1 MNKHLYRI
9 IFNKA
14 RGLLMVV
21 AETVSSAGKAPGV
34 SSGSGVVAKPCVAS
48 LNGLRYALMGAL
60 GLISLSVAPA
70 WAAGI
75 VADRG
80 APSGQQPMVINSAN
94 GTPQVNIRAP
104 SAGGVSRNNYSQFDV
119 DGRGAILNNAVGN
132 SKTQL
137 GGWIEGNPYLGRGSA
152 KVILNEVNSSNPSQL
167 RGYVEVAG
175 QRAEVVIANPAG
187 ITCDGCGFINADR
200 STLTTGR
207 AQMENGRIT
216 GYRVEG
222 GTLSITGKGLDA
234 RDSDY
239 TDLIARSV
247 EVNAG
252 IWANDL
258 KVTAGRNQV
267 NADNTQATA
276 LAKDDSAQPEVA
288 IDVAELGGMYAG
300 KIKLVGTEAGVGV
313 RNAGQIGAMAGD
325 VVISADGKLLNQG
338 AISSAGAT
346 RVASATA
353 VDNSG
358 SLYAKG
364 DLHASSQGT
373 VTNTGELAA
382 QGNLNIDAAKLD
394 SSRDSL
400 LAAGVDAQGT
410 SSGNATLTVKAKQI
424 AAHGQNHASGTLD
437 LQGDTVDLSH
447 SRSYAGNL
455 NLTANNGDLD
465 LSSSTIDSAGRLDA
479 KASATVRSDSA
490 KVNVGDLQVNADK
503 LSNNGGELVQTGTA
517 ASVIKVAG
525 QLDNSDGRIASNAR
539 ELSLDAGT
547 LANRKGK
554 VEHAGSGKLD
564 VRASEIDGNGGTLA
578 SNGALQISAQKA
590 QLANGQTQGRQVLLD
605 SRDLDTSGGTVI
617 ATHGGTLQVRD
628 AQRLDNRGGTLAAG
642 GAMTVTAGEVLND
655 GGTLSAGN
663 TLNLNADS
671 LSNIAGTLAA
681 TQAMQVIA
689 GQLDNSGGTLGSVE
703 AGLFVEVSNGQL
715 QNQGGR
721 LEAAGDIQL
730 GALGLNNSQGVIS
743 GRELLLDSRGQSVNN
758 NGGTLDAQARLDL
771 RSGELHNSGGLIQ
784 AGGRLF
790 VDTGSAALHNSASG
804 ADRGI
809 VGQAEVELRSAQLDN
824 QQGFIGAKGNLLL
837 AATTLNNQGQI
848 AGESQVQ
855 LLGNRLDNQGGK
867 VQAKGALIVEQNER
881 IDNRGGLLRSAGQTR
896 LTTAQLDNR
905 TSQGNEQ
912 GIEGQS
918 LLLRADTL
926 ENQQGALR
934 ADAGIDLGLAQ
945 ALYNDAGLISAG
957 SELRLADRDPAQ
969 NRLAVDNGS
978 GTLLGG
984 SLLSLNAAYF
994 SGSGRLLSLGDLIL
1008 RQQGNL
1014 SLGGQVQAN
1023 GKVDIDIGGG
1033 ALYNSGKL
1041 LAGQALIVRGQ
1052 ALDNAAS
1059 GEMAATQVDLR
1070 VNGQLHNRGLI
1081 DGQQVRLQAD
1091 ELFNL
1096 GTGRIYGDRLAIAS
1110 RTLANLDEAGP
1121 AAVIAARER
1130 LDIGSQRIDNR
1141 EQALIFSAGDLAI
1154 GGTLDGNDQASG
1166 RADLL
1171 ANASA
1176 TVESLGAMSL
1186 NIRELRN
1193 TNEHFSTVDVEVSRE
1208 QLQEF
1213 QITGSP
1219 NRYRP
1224 DQVSVYRDEVDH
1236 LVAPDGV
1243 RDNFNR
1249 YDYTRSVVETRIASS
1264 APGQILAGGN
1274 LTFSGDSVLNDKSRI
1289 LAGGLLQAG
1298 AAQVINTEV
1307 DGQRV
1312 TTDAGTATNFYR
1324 IQRKGRDSQGRRI
1337 TEYRPAPLIQ
1347 DIDLTPTEYGQYA
1360 VVNGSGTQLSGRELL
1375 QVGQQVATVGAVNAE
1390 VGEQYRVGAVVEVK
1404 LNDGQGIADQV
1415 RTGGLNLALPN
1426 NSLFQTNPAGTSNYL
1441 IETDARFT
1449 SYRKWLSS
1457 DYMLER
1463 LQFDPAQTQQ
1473 RLGDGFYEQKLIRE
1487 QIAQLTGRRFLDG
1500 FANDEAQYRA
1510 LIDNAVTLASDWNLV
1525 PGVALSAEQMA
1536 QLTSDIVWLVER
1548 NVTLANGESRKVLVP
1563 QVYVRVQEGDING
1576 NGALIA
1582 GQQLK
1587 LDLSGDLINSGS
1599 LGGRSVVAL
1608 TAQNIDNL
1616 GGRIQGNN
1624 VALQTRDN
1632 LNNLGGLIGA
1642 TDSLAIDAGQDI
1654 NSRSLSRDSSS
1665 EQGTRSNLSRVA
1677 GLFVS
1682 GDGGSMKV
1690 AAGNDLNL
1698 QGSQV
1703 VNAGQGGAT
1712 QLQAGRDVN
1721 LGTVS
1726 ESSQQAIRWDASN
1739 WRNEASRGEVGSTVQ
1754 TNGDL
1759 RITAGQDLNARGAT
1773 VTSDQ
1778 GMVLAEARR
1787 DINLTAAEQY
1797 QFADEAHKFKGSN
1810 GMLSS
1815 KTTTLRDTVSQT
1827 QASGTTLSGEQTYL
1841 QAGRD
1846 ISVRGSDVVSTK
1858 QTVLVAERD
1867 VNIEAATESSSE
1879 RHDKSEKKSGLF
1891 SGGGIALTMG
1901 TQQQSVKDL
1910 TTRETARASTVGST
1924 EGDVMIE
1931 AGRQYHQVGSDVVAP
1946 KGDVDILAQQIAI
1959 TEARE
1964 TSERTRET
1972 LFKQTGFTV
1981 TITNPVISAIQTTQ
1995 QMQQASS
2002 KTEDGRMQALAAATT
2017 ALAVNNAATAVAQD
2031 PGAAGGINLSLSL
2044 GTKQQQSTT
2053 VQQSDAAAGSTII
2066 AGNDVRLRATGAG
2079 SDSNILVQGSEVRA
2093 GNNATLAAD
2102 GNIDL
2107 LAAQNTSKQDSDSKG
2122 MSASVGIGLSLGG
2135 SRNGFTLDLGV
2146 SGNRGDADGDTL
2158 THTNTQ
2164 IAAGNTTTLVS
2175 GGNTN
2180 LRGAVVSGRQ
2190 VLADVGGDLNIES
2203 LQDTD
2208 TFKVDEKSM
2217 GVGISLCIPPFC
2229 YGMSTVSGGS
2239 ANLGGTDMDSD
2250 FASVTEQSG
2259 IKAGDGGFDIR
2270 VGGNTDLK
2278 GAVIASSDKA
2288 VADGKNRLETA
2299 SLTTSDIR
2307 NKAEYDASTF
2317 SIGGGYSE
2325 IGKDPDGK
2333 VQTGGNITP
2342 GTEIPTN
2349 ENQIGASLP
2358 IAISASDSA
2367 SSVTRSGISGG
2378 TILITDA
2385 AAQRERTG
2393 QSVDETLAG
2402 LNRDVSSDRDNTNA
2416 LKPIF
2421 DEEQIRAGFEIV
2433 NAFANEAGTLL
2444 ANKAKEVD
2452 AKRNAAD
2459 AAEAKALETS
2469 DAELSQ
2475 ALRDQAIR
2483 LRNEAD
2489 GVAGNW
2495 GAGGTYRQITTA
2507 LVAAASGNISAGN
2520 GAFMQGM
2527 VVNYVQQQGAG
2538 YLGDLVA
2545 DGTLVE
2551 GTPMHA
2557 ALHGILA
2564 CAGAAASSQ
2573 SCGSGAAGAAASSLL
2588 TGLFSEASPTETESQ
2603 REAKRNLIVS
2613 LVTGIAATTSLD
2625 AATATAA
2632 ASGAVDNNWLAT
2644 QQFVQ
2649 ARKELKEAEGRL
2661 DELKVLAKWAYISK
2675 KQDLLT
2681 QSGVGQGLI
2690 KAGFDDISGLTQM
2703 LLHPIDTV
2711 KAIGG
2716 LIDDP
2721 SALAGYPEEV
2731 KQNLKAKVARI
2742 ENALTVGGDA
2752 NAEQMGYDIGEL
2764 VWDVGGLVTGV
2775 GGIAKGSVKLASV
2788 GIKLGT
2794 DKLEQMAARQVVKNA
2809 EWKAGK
2815 GEYSVKPGGGYGSPS
2830 TVTHNGQAVENA
2842 GDFSGSLPKPAG
2854 KGETGAGPKE
2864 STSGTAK
2871 ASSEGTDGGKLAS
2884 DNPGIGVSGGAGPKE
2899 TLAPVVGG
2907 LDLSKVEVLTIKDA
2921 RKLKGENRGLIFVQE
2936 PQGDFSKPFVKFEA
2950 GTTGAFSDVLSE
2962 RKAVPAIRFDN
2973 PNPNGNNFV
2982 KFDGVEDVDGITL
2995 IDRKTALTSFDKQ
3008 LQSVQRVS
3016 NALKQNPGIKAV
3028 FEFPSQKAADR
3039 AIDILIEQNIR
3050 NITVR
3055 VAP

>member
-1 MNKHLYRI
+1 MNKHLYRV

-21 AETVSSAGKAPGV
+21 AETVSSQGKAPGERAGGGASV
-34 SSGSGVVAKPCVAS
+34 QPCVAT
-48 LNGLRYALMGAL
+48 LGGLRFALMGAL

-75 VADRG
+75 VADPS
-80 APSGQQPMVINSAN
+80 APGGQRPMVIDSAN
-94 GTPQVNIRAP
+94 GTPQVNIQAP
-104 SAGGVSRNNYSQFDV
+104 SAGGVSHNTYSQFDV
-119 DGRGAILNNAVGN
+119 DGRGAILNNSVGN
-132 SKTQL
+132 SQTQL
-137 GGWIEGNPYLGRGSA
+137 GGWIEGNPYLGNGSA
-152 KVILNEVNSSNPSQL
+152 RVILNEVNSSNPSQL

-187 ITCDGCGFINADR
+187 ISCNGCGFINADR

-207 AQMENGRIT
+207 AQLENGRIT

-267 NADNTQATA
+267 NADNTQASA
-276 LAKDDSAQPEVA
+276 LAKDASEKPEVA

-313 RNAGQIGAMAGD
+313 SNAGQIGAMAGD
-325 VVISADGKLLNQG
+325 VQISADGKLFNQG
-338 AISSAGAT
+338 AISSAGDT

-353 VDNSG
+353 IDNSG

-364 DLHASSQGT
+364 ELQVSSQGK
-373 VTNTGELAA
+373 VSNSGELAA
-382 QGNLNIDAAKLD
+382 QRDVRIDAASLN
-394 SSRDSL
+394 SGRDSL
-400 LAAGVDAQGT
+400 IAAGVDAQGK
-410 SSGNATLTVKAKQI
+410 SSGNATLQVKAAKI

-437 LQGDTVDLSH
+437 LQGESIDLSH
-447 SRSYAGNL
+447 SRSYAETL
-455 NLTANNGDLD
+455 KLTASQGDLD
-465 LSSSTIDSAGRLDA
+465 LSAATLDTAGKLDA
-479 KASATVRSDSA
+479 KASGTLRSDDA
-490 KVNVGDLQVNADK
+490 KVNVGNLQIEAAQ
-503 LSNNGGELVQTGTA
+503 LSNARGELVQTGTG
-517 ASVIKVAG
+517 ASTLKVAG
-525 QLDNSDGRIASNAR
+525 TLDNSDGRIASNAQQ
-539 ELSLDAGT
+539 LNLDAGT

-554 VEHAGSGKLD
+554 IEHAGSGTLD
-564 VRASEIDGNGGTLA
+564 VRAATIDSSDGTLA
-578 SNGALQISAQKA
+578 SNGALQVTAQQA
-590 QLANGQTQGRQVLLD
+590 VLANAQVQGRQVLLD
-605 SRDLDTSGGTVI
+605 SRQLDTRGATVI
-617 ATHGGTLQVRD
+617 ATHGGSLEVRD
-628 AQRLDNRGGTLAAG
+628 AERLDNRGGTLAAG
-642 GAMTVTAGEVLND
+642 GAATLSATELVND
-655 GGTLSAGN
+655 GGTLSAGD
-663 TLNLNADS
+663 TLNVRADS

-681 TQAMQVIA
+681 TEAMQVVA
-689 GQLDNSGGTLGSVE
+689 GRLDNSGGVLGSVQ
-703 AGLFVEVSNGQL
+703 AGLLLEVSDGAL
-715 QNQGGR
+715 INQGGR
-721 LEAAGDIQL
+721 LEAAQDIQL
-730 GALGLNNSQGVIS
+730 GALGLDNRQGVIS
-743 GRELLLDSRGQSVNN
+743 GAKLLLDTRGQA
-758 NGGTLDAQARLDL
+758 LDNSAGVIDARATLDL
-771 RSGELHNSGGLIQ
+771 RSGELRNSAGLIQ
-784 AGGRLF
+784 AAGRLF
-790 VDTGSAALHNSASG
+790 IDTGGAALYNADSG
-804 ADRGI
+804 SDKGI
-809 VGQAEVELRSAQLDN
+809 VGQADVELRTAQLDN
-824 QQGFIGAKGNLLL
+824 AQGFIAGKGDLLL
-837 AATTLNNQGQI
+837 VATTLNNQGQVV
-848 AGESQVQ
+848 GEGQVQ
-855 LLGNRLDNQGGK
+855 LHTSQLNNQAGQ
-867 VQAKGALIVEQNER
+867 VQAKGALTVAPAER
-881 IDNRGGLLRSAGQTR
+881 IDNRGGLLRSGGQLS
-896 LTTAQLDNR
+896 LTAAQLDNR
-905 TSQGNEQ
+905 TTQGADQ
-912 GIEGQS
+912 GIEGAS

-934 ADAGIDLGLAQ
+934 ADGVIDLGLAQ

-969 NRLAVDNGS
+969 LRLAIDNGS
-978 GTLLGG
+978 GTLIGG

-994 SGSGRLLSLGDLIL
+994 SGSGRVLSLGDLIL

-1014 SLGGQVQAN
+1014 VLAGQLQAN
-1023 GKVDIDIGGG
+1023 GKVDLEVGGS
-1033 ALYNSGKL
+1033 LVNSGQV
-1041 LAGQALIVRGQ
+1041 LAGQSLRVRSQ
-1052 ALDNAAS
+1052 SLDNAAS
-1059 GEMAATQVDLR
+1059 GELSANQVDLR
-1070 VNGQLHNRGLI
+1070 VSGQLINRGLV

-1091 ELFNL
+1091 ELYNL
-1096 GTGRIYGDRLAIAS
+1096 GTGRLYGDQLAIAS
-1110 RTLANLDEAGP
+1110 RTLANLNEGDR

-1141 EQALIFSAGDLAI
+1141 EQALIFSAGDMAI
-1154 GGTLDGNDQASG
+1154 GGALDADDHATG
-1166 RADLL
+1166 RADVL

-1176 TVESLGAMSL
+1176 TVESLGAMNL
-1186 NIRELRN
+1186 AVRELRN
-1193 TNEHFSTVDVEVSRE
+1193 TNEHFSTVDVELSRE
-1208 QLQEF
+1208 QLREY
-1213 QITGSP
+1213 QISGSP
-1219 NRYRP
+1219 NRYQAG
-1224 DQVSVYRDEVDH
+1224 QVSVYRDEVDH
-1236 LVAPDGV
+1236 LNTPEGV

-1249 YDYTRSVVETRIASS
+1249 YDYTRVVTETRIATS
-1264 APGQILAGGN
+1264 APAQILAGGN
-1274 LTFSGDSVLNDKSRI
+1274 LTFSGDTVLNDKSRI

-1312 TTDAGTATNFYR
+1312 TSDAGTATNFYR
-1324 IQRKGRDSQGRRI
+1324 IQRKGRDRQGSSVAD
-1337 TEYRPAPLIQ
+1337 YRPAPLIQ
-1347 DIDLTPTEYGQYA
+1347 DIDLTPTEWAEHA
-1360 VVNGSGTQLSGRELL
+1360 VINGSGTQVSGRDLL
-1375 QVGQQVATVGAVNAE
+1375 QVGQQVATVGAVSAD
-1390 VGEQYRVGAVVEVK
+1390 VGDQYRVGAVVEVK
-1404 LNDGQGIADQV
+1404 LNDGQGVADQV
-1415 RTGGLNLALPN
+1415 RTGGLNLALPS
-1426 NSLFQTNPAGTSNYL
+1426 NSLFQTNPEGTRNYL
-1441 IETDARFT
+1441 IETDPRFT
-1449 SYRKWLSS
+1449 SYRNWLSS

-1500 FANDEAQYRA
+1500 YASDEAQYRA

-1548 NVTLANGESRKVLVP
+1548 TVTLATGETRQVLVP
-1563 QVYVRVQEGDING
+1563 QVYVRVQEGDLNG

-1587 LDLSGDLINSGS
+1587 LDLSGDLLNSGS

-1642 TDSLAIDAGQDI
+1642 TDSLAIEAGQDI
-1654 NSRSLSRDSSS
+1654 NSRSLTRDSSS
-1665 EQGTRSNLSRVA
+1665 EQGSRTSVSRVA

-1682 GDGGSMKV
+1682 GDNGSMKV

-1698 QGSQV
+1698 VGSQV
-1703 VNAGQGGAT
+1703 VNAGQGGVT

-1721 LGTVS
+1721 LTTVA
-1726 ESSQQAIRWDASN
+1726 ESQQQSVQWNASN

-1754 TNGDL
+1754 STGDL
-1759 RITAGQDLNARGAT
+1759 RISAGQDLNARGAT
-1773 VTSDQ
+1773 VNSEQ
-1778 GMVLAEARR
+1778 GMVLAEAAR
-1787 DINLTAAEQY
+1787 DINLTASEQY

-1827 QASGTTLSGEQTYL
+1827 QATGTTLSAEQTYL

-1846 ISVRGSDVVSTK
+1846 ISVRGSDVVSTE

-1867 VNIEAATESSSE
+1867 VNIEAASESSSE
-1879 RHDKSEKKSGLF
+1879 LHDKSTKKSGLF
-1891 SGGGIALTMG
+1891 SGGGIAVTMG
-1901 TQQQSVKDL
+1901 SQQQSVKDL
-1910 TTRETARASTVGST
+1910 TTRETARASTIGST
-1924 EGDVMIE
+1924 DGDVMIE
-1931 AGRQYHQVGSDVVAP
+1931 AGRQYRQVGSDVMAP
-1946 KGDVDILAQQIAI
+1946 KGDIDILAQQIAI

-1972 LFKQTGFTV
+1972 LFKQTGFTLTV
-1981 TITNPVISAIQTTQ
+1981 TNPVINAIQTTQ
-1995 QMQQASS
+1995 QMQQASQ
-2002 KTEDGRMQALAAATT
+2002 KTEDGRMQALAAATA

-2031 PGAAGGINLSLSL
+2031 PGSAGGINISLSL

-2053 VQQSDAAAGSTII
+2053 VQQSDAAASSTVV

-2079 SDSNILVQGSEVRA
+2079 SDSDITVQGSQIRA

-2102 GNIDL
+2102 GDINL
-2107 LAAQNTSKQDSDSKG
+2107 LAARNTSQQDSDSKG
-2122 MSASVGIGLSLGG
+2122 SSASVGIGLSLGG

-2146 SGNRGDADGDTL
+2146 SGNRGEADGDTL
-2158 THTNTQ
+2158 THTN
-2164 IAAGNTTTLVS
+2164 ALVEAGNTATLVS
-2175 GGNTN
+2175 GGDTN

-2190 VLADVGGDLNIES
+2190 VLAYVGGDLNIES

-2239 ANLGGTDMDSD
+2239 ANFGGTDMDSD
-2250 FASVTEQSG
+2250 YASVTEQSG
-2259 IKAGDGGFDIR
+2259 IKAGDGGFDVR

-2288 VADGKNRLETA
+2288 VEDGKNRLVTA

-2317 SIGGGYSE
+2317 SVGGGYSE
-2325 IGKDPDGK
+2325 IGKDQKGN

-2349 ENQIGASLP
+2349 EKDIGASLP

-2378 TILITDA
+2378 SILITDA

-2402 LNRDVSSDRDNTNA
+2402 LNRDVSSDRDGSNA

-2433 NAFANEAGTLL
+2433 QAFANEAGTLL

-2452 AKRNAAD
+2452 AKRKAAD
-2459 AAEAKALETS
+2459 EA
-2469 DAELSQ
+2469 DAQASKEANAGISQ
-2475 ALRDQAIR
+2475 DLRDKAIR

-2520 GAFMQGM
+2520 GAFLQGM

-2538 YLGDLVA
+2538 YIGNLVA
-2545 DGTLVE
+2545 DGTLAE
-2551 GTPMHA
+2551 GDPLHA
-2557 ALHGILA
+2557 ALHGIVA

-2588 TGLFSEASPTETESQ
+2588 TGLFSEASPNESESQ

-2613 LVTGIAATTSLD
+2613 LVTGLAATTSLD
-2625 AATATAA
+2625 AATANAA

-2644 QQFVQ
+2644 QQLVQ
-2649 ARKELKEAEGRL
+2649 AKKEYEAADGALEKM
-2661 DELKVLAKWAYISK
+2661 KVVAKWGYIHK
-2675 KQDLLT
+2675 KQDFLT
-2681 QSGVGQGLI
+2681 QTGVGLGLAE
-2690 KAGFDDISGLTQM
+2690 AGFDDVQGLAQM
-2703 LLHPIDTV
+2703 LLHPVETV
-2711 KAIGG
+2711 QAIGR
-2716 LIDDP
+2716 LIDEP
-2721 SALAGYPEEV
+2721 GALAGYPDEV
-2731 KQNLKAKVARI
+2731 KQRLQEKVARI
-2742 ENALTVGGDA
+2742 ETALTEGGDEHA
-2752 NAEQMGYDIGEL
+2752 VQLGRDMGEL
-2764 VWDVGGLVTGV
+2764 VWDVGSVLTGV
-2775 GGIAKGSVKLASV
+2775 GGVAKSGVKLASV
-2788 GIKLGT
+2788 GIKLGRES
-2794 DKLEQMAARQVVKNA
+2794 LEKMAVDGAKVVKA
-2809 EWKAGK
+2809 EASGAGK
-2815 GEYSVKPGGGYGSPS
+2815 TLPQRPVVDAPQTPVTRAPDELAGNGKPATNANDAQAKPEAPKDPANAVPPMDEFTVKAFNPFNSDKFKAMTPEQQKTFLKEYNKQLQAQQDAINKMTVDEFKSARDAYDKVGRNPDSVAAQTKFGKDFENDVRESITESLMNKGKDFKTASAEATVRAKEIRSELAALHDPDMVAGGWFSPEPVRMGDSLVNSSIGGSWPS
-2830 TVTHNGQAVENA
+2830 RLKALDESVSSAIANGSGQAQMNVRLE
-2842 GDFSGSLPKPAG
+2842 LLR
-2854 KGETGAGPKE
+2854 
-2864 STSGTAK
+2864 GTAK
-2871 ASSEGTDGGKLAS
+2871 
-2884 DNPGIGVSGGAGPKE
+2884 
-2899 TLAPVVGG
+2899 
-2907 LDLSKVEVLTIKDA
+2907 
-2921 RKLKGENRGLIFVQE
+2921 
-2936 PQGDFSKPFVKFEA
+2936 
-2950 GTTGAFSDVLSE
+2950 
-2962 RKAVPAIRFDN
+2962 
-2973 PNPNGNNFV
+2973 
-2982 KFDGVEDVDGITL
+2982 
-2995 IDRKTALTSFDKQ
+2995 
-3008 LQSVQRVS
+3008 
-3016 NALKQNPGIKAV
+3016 
-3028 FEFPSQKAADR
+3028 
-3039 AIDILIEQNIR
+3039 
-3050 NITVR
+3050 
-3055 VAP
+3055 